1 MKIELK
7 PNSNSQNMYNNKKNA
22 RVKISKSIKELDNYW
37 YTTLCE
43 TCLILLNFYSL
54 MTLKSQMYSDC
65 HSFKKQKSIQ
75 IVA

>member
-7 PNSNSQNMYNNKKNA
+7 PNSNSQNMYNKKKNA

-43 TCLILLNFYSL
+43 TCLILLKLLYN
-54 MTLKSQMYSDC
+54 
-65 HSFKKQKSIQ
+65 
-75 IVA
+75 